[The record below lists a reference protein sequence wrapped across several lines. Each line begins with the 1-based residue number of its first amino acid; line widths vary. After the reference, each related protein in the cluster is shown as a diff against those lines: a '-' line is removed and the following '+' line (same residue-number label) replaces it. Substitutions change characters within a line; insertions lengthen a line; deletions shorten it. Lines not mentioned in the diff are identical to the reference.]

1 MKSKESQS
9 GSITQP
15 LLKELMDREKLN
27 RKIQPPVVE
36 SKPLDP
42 PSLYQDAGNGYN
54 SDFTFRQQ

>member
-1 MKSKESQS
+1 MKSKESQN

-15 LLKELMDREKLN
+15 LLQELMDREKLN
-27 RKIQPPVVE
+27 RKIQPPIVE

-54 SDFTFRQQ
+54 SNLAFPQQ